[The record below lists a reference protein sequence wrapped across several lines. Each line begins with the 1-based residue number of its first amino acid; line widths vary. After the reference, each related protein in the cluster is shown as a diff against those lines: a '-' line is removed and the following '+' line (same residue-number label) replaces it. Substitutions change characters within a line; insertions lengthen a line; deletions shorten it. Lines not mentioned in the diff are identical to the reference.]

1 LYDRLNPLGRRI
13 RNRFRV
19 IGRIIALNWYEENK
33 KVLIRGVKGLIE
45 KLFSR
50 DVKLLRWG
58 SWRISNIINCLKEG
72 KYIIIRLNILN
83 FRGKSN

>member
-1 LYDRLNPLGRRI
+1 MYDRLNPLGRRI